1 MTDRMHAH
9 VQMHAYAH
17 ILFVCDHLTDWRMDA
32 ALFAAMHNVTAIMEQ
47 DDEIKLCST
56 GKQKNHQHSACAAGV
71 EEPADDHHSTP
82 SYDIISSG
90 GVCSVLNKK
99 KLPTPGVGQS

>member
-1 MTDRMHAH
+1 
-9 VQMHAYAH
+9 
-17 ILFVCDHLTDWRMDA
+17 
-32 ALFAAMHNVTAIMEQ
+32 MHNVTAILEQ
-47 DDEIKLCST
+47 DDEIKLYST